1 MRKLYFITL
10 ITVNLAINAQI
21 QIVNNNL
28 EHISGVL
35 LIQSS
40 KIISISDQSGII
52 NIDTSSRELDNL
64 FLSHKNYY
72 QKELTPEIL
81 QSNTTIILTKKINT
95 FDPIVVSGGRNIRY
109 KKDIAL
115 LSQRIDKKKIEL
127 FLPQTSADLLNVDL
141 KIYFQKRDLV
151 GGSRIIR

>member
-1 MRKLYFITL
+1 MRTLYFITL
-10 ITVNLAINAQI
+10 ITINLSINAQI

-40 KIISISDQSGII
+40 KIIGISDQYGKI
-52 NIDTSSRELDNL
+52 NIDTSSKELDNL

-72 QKELTPEIL
+72 QKELTTEIL
-81 QSNTTIILTKKINT
+81 KRNTTIILTKKINT

-109 KKDIAL
+109 KNDIAL
-115 LSQRIDKKKIEL
+115 LSQRIDKKKIG
-127 FLPQTSADLLNVDL
+127 TVLN
-141 KIYFQKRDLV
+141 
-151 GGSRIIR
+151 S

>member
-1 MRKLYFITL
+1 MLFAL
-10 ITVNLAINAQI
+10 PSSQSVDLNFEALWGPHNLHSSFFLI

-40 KIISISDQSGII
+40 KIIGISDQYGKI
-52 NIDTSSRELDNL
+52 NIDTSSKELDNL

-72 QKELTPEIL
+72 QKELTTEIL
-81 QSNTTIILTKKINT
+81 KRNTTIILTKKINT

-109 KKDIAL
+109 KNDIAL
-115 LSQRIDKKKIEL
+115 LSQRIDKKKIG
-127 FLPQTSADLLNVDL
+127 TVLN
-141 KIYFQKRDLV
+141 
-151 GGSRIIR
+151 S

>member
-1 MRKLYFITL
+1 MRTLYFITL
-10 ITVNLAINAQI
+10 ITINLAINAQI

-40 KIISISDQSGII
+40 KIIGISDQYGKI
-52 NIDTSSRELDNL
+52 NIDTSSKELDNL

-72 QKELTPEIL
+72 QKELTTEIL
-81 QSNTTIILTKKINT
+81 KRNTTIILTKKINT

-109 KKDIAL
+109 KNDIAL
-115 LSQRIDKKKIEL
+115 LSQRIDKKKIDDTYTID
-127 FLPQTSADLLNVDL
+127 F
-141 KIYFQKRDLV
+141 
-151 GGSRIIR
+151 